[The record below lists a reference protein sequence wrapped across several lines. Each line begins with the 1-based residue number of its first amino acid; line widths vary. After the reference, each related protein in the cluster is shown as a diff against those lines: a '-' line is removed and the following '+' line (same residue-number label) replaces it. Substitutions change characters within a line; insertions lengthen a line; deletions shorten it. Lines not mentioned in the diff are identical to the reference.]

1 MKANVGNT
9 DKLIRI
15 VLAVVLGALYFS
27 NTVSGVLGMVFIIFA
42 IVLIATSLI
51 SFCPIYPLLGINTC
65 SVKNKKT

>member
-51 SFCPIYPLLGINTC
+51 S
-65 SVKNKKT
+65 

>member
-15 VLAVVLGALYFS
+15 VLAIVFGTLFFT
-27 NTVSGVLGMVFIIFA
+27 NTVTGIFGMALLIFGII
-42 IVLIATSLI
+42 LIATSLI

-65 SVKNKKT
+65 PKKTKS

>member
-15 VLAVVLGALYFS
+15 VLAIVFGTLFFT
-27 NTVSGVLGMVFIIFA
+27 NTVTGIFGMALLIFGIIF
-42 IVLIATSLI
+42 IATSLI

-65 SVKNKKT
+65 PKKTKS

>member
-15 VLAVVLGALYFS
+15 VLAIVFGTFFFT
-27 NTVSGVLGMVFIIFA
+27 NTVTGILGMALLIFGII
-42 IVLIATSLI
+42 LIATSLI

-65 SVKNKKT
+65 PKKTKS